1 MPKKTNV
8 FIRLLQN
15 PIIAFLLIVLALL
28 ILGWLLP
35 EYWIF
40 GFTAIFT
47 YLLSDILL
55 SLIIKGGN
63 GIAIIPAINN
73 QTKHKG
79 HAYLAFFVGMI
90 FSTVVSGLFND
101 FVLMVAKDSNY
112 WMFAVFLA
120 SIGLGV
126 GVFVDLQAKF
136 YAHNE

>member
-1 MPKKTNV
+1 MPKGNA

-15 PIIAFLLIVLALL
+15 PIIAFILVVLALL
-28 ILGWLLP
+28 ALGWLLP

-90 FSTVVSGLFND
+90 FATVVSGLFND
-101 FVLMVAKDSNY
+101 FILMVVKNSNS

-120 SIGLGV
+120 SIGLSI
-126 GVFVDLQAKF
+126 GVFADLQSKF
-136 YAHNE
+136 YAHNG